1 MEDWDP
7 FADPADTGAEI
18 TKCVVEE
25 RDAKSIFN
33 TRWAD
38 KAQNEAL
45 MAALLTSSMDEPTIR
60 EQEQEDSLDHG
71 VADPPGRPGGE
82 AKLVETQ
89 TDSPEKRQS
98 SKPPVTGEISEAP
111 EPRPRGRIGY
121 QSQSK
126 GNGKGVGGYT
136 AWLSALDRPKPP
148 IQETQSAQSEAPSLP
163 GGQGA
168 EAAEA
173 TKSTKAAVPVD
184 APKVEETR
192 IMCEVDPDE
201 MLAWRELFFKLGETE
216 AKPMSGAGVSA
227 PDPSGTWGSQGSLAR
242 LLKREGIDMSEL
254 PNGSASSSSEHPAQ
268 LTRPS
273 LVQRSQRFAHPPS
286 MPSAAAPGPSRP
298 RMRSRRGAG

>member
-25 RDAKSIFN
+25 RDAKSMFN

-45 MAALLTSSMDEPTIR
+45 MAALLASSMDEPIHS
-60 EQEQEDSLDHG
+60 QGKEQEDYLDQG

-82 AKLVETQ
+82 ERLVETQ
-89 TDSPEKRQS
+89 ADSPEKRQS
-98 SKPPVTGEISEAP
+98 SPPVEEISEAP
-111 EPRPRGRIGY
+111 PARGRIGC
-121 QSQSK
+121 QSQ
-126 GNGKGVGGYT
+126 VGG
-136 AWLSALDRPKPP
+136 L
-148 IQETQSAQSEAPSLP
+148 ETQTSLP
-163 GGQGA
+163 GPGA

-173 TKSTKAAVPVD
+173 TKSTMAAVPV

-201 MLAWRELFFKLGETE
+201 MLAWRELFFKLGEAE
-216 AKPMSGAGVSA
+216 AKPMSGVGVSA
-227 PDPSGTWGSQGSLAR
+227 PDPSGTFGSQGSLAR
-242 LLKREGIDMSEL
+242 LLKREGIDISEL

-273 LVQRSQRFAHPPS
+273 LVQRSQRLPN
-286 MPSAAAPGPSRP
+286 MPSAAPEHPEPTRP
-298 RMRSRRGAG
+298 RLRSRRGAG

>member
-45 MAALLTSSMDEPTIR
+45 MAALLASSMDEPIHS
-60 EQEQEDSLDHG
+60 QGKEQEDSLDQG

-82 AKLVETQ
+82 ERLVETQ
-89 TDSPEKRQS
+89 ADSPEKRQS
-98 SKPPVTGEISEAP
+98 SPVAEEISEAP
-111 EPRPRGRIGY
+111 ARGRIGY

-136 AWLSALDRPKPP
+136 AWLQWDRPKQP
-148 IQETQSAQSEAPSLP
+148 IQVLETQTSLP
-163 GGQGA
+163 GPGA

-173 TKSTKAAVPVD
+173 TKSTMAAVPV

-201 MLAWRELFFKLGETE
+201 MLAWRELFFKLGEAE
-216 AKPMSGAGVSA
+216 AKPMSGVGVSA
-227 PDPSGTWGSQGSLAR
+227 PDPSGTFGSQGSLAR
-242 LLKREGIDMSEL
+242 LLKRERIDISEL

-273 LVQRSQRFAHPPS
+273 LVQRSQRLPN
-286 MPSAAAPGPSRP
+286 MPSAAPEHPEPTRP
-298 RMRSRRGAG
+298 RLRSRRGAG

>member
-45 MAALLTSSMDEPTIR
+45 MAALLASSMDEPTIPSE
-60 EQEQEDSLDHG
+60 EQEESLDQG
-71 VADPPGRPGGE
+71 VADPPGRSAAE
-82 AKLVETQ
+82 ERLVETRA
-89 TDSPEKRQS
+89 DSPEKRQS
-98 SKPPVTGEISEAP
+98 SKPPVAEEIRDAP
-111 EPRPRGRIGY
+111 PRGRIGY
-121 QSQSK
+121 KSQS
-126 GNGKGVGGYT
+126 GNGGLGGYT
-136 AWLSALDRPKPP
+136 AWLQSCRPKQP
-148 IQETQSAQSEAPSLP
+148 IVETQTSLP
-163 GGQGA
+163 GPGA

-173 TKSTKAAVPVD
+173 APVARKEHAKSEV
-184 APKVEETR
+184 ETR
-192 IMCEVDPDE
+192 IICEVDPDE
-201 MLAWRELFFKLGETE
+201 MLAWRELFFKLGEAE

-227 PDPSGTWGSQGSLAR
+227 PDPSGTFGVQGSLAR
-242 LLKREGIDMSEL
+242 LLKREGIEISEL

-273 LVQRSQRFAHPPS
+273 LVQRSQRLPL
-286 MPSAAAPGPSRP
+286 SAPEPAR
-298 RMRSRRGAG
+298 RRSRRGAG